1 MSCCTV
7 WNFTPYLRRTQLKH
21 AVRPLRRV
29 LEILQRCSKNARAL
43 VELLWP
49 RMIVVCLRK
58 LRRSLEHLLL
68 RLKNQLLLKKQIL
81 LLTSLITRFLKWFP
95 MCIVALTIG
104 NWAMMLV
111 RFRLYVLR
119 FLSQEVGSEP
129 IVTVI
134 LMLRQK
140 LVEKLPKNSA
150 RICLQN

>member
-7 WNFTPYLRRTQLKH
+7 WNFTPYLQRTQPKRV
-21 AVRPLRRV
+21 VRPLRRV
-29 LEILQRCSKNARAL
+29 LETLQRCSKSARVL

-49 RMIVVCLRK
+49 KTIVVCLRK

-68 RLKNQLLLKKQIL
+68 RLKSQLLLKKPIP

-119 FLSQEVGSEP
+119 FLSQEAGSEP